1 MILLEGD
8 GHTILLPDG
17 EDLRLQLAVPPP
29 QLLQLPLCLGTL
41 HAHHLVDSHTAPL
54 CLPQQTLVLL
64 LQSALIKHTGTSF
77 TPPATMLSLSLL
89 LLTGFHQRATCFLI
103 RVTPN

>member
-29 QLLQLPLCLGTL
+29 QLLQLPLRLGAL
-41 HAHHLVDSHTAPL
+41 HAHHLVDSHAAPL
-54 CLPQQTLVLL
+54 RLSQQTLVLL

-77 TPPATMLSLSLL
+77 TPPLPCYLCHFYCSLGS
-89 LLTGFHQRATCFLI
+89 TSEQHVF
-103 RVTPN
+103 